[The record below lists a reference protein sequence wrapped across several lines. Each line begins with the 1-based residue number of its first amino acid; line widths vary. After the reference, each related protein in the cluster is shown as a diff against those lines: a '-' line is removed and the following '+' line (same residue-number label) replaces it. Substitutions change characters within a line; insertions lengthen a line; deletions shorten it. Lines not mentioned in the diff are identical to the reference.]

1 MPVGTPVRNPG
12 SLDVDVGLGRP
23 PLGALDYPRSV
34 AAPLDVAFN
43 KPRIRRR
50 SPVVSVERTS
60 PLAFSARRRWWHVSL
75 DWLLPGILFL
85 AAFVG
90 HVVLARAM
98 AGPTIQT
105 DEVGYLGEAN
115 LFGHGVG
122 LLYQTVPYHPGYGFL
137 LAPVAA
143 LTSAPG
149 VLYRAGLL
157 LNALASGA
165 LAVAAYLLARRVL
178 PGRVPWACAAVG
190 ALVSCYPAFVGFGN
204 VATEASVFIAV
215 CTFSA
220 VAVGWAAAGDLP
232 IRWAVAGF
240 LAGACFCLHPIGPAA
255 VAGVLA
261 ASLFRQPGVRR
272 LSSVASTVVGAQA
285 TVALTI
291 VLNRRIVHY
300 TTRHLLNPGPI
311 PPGFAA
317 HSQVVVSRS
326 QNLLNTYTHPTGNLT
341 AMLYEAAGQSWYLA
355 VATGG
360 LVVLGAGF
368 AIRSTWRVTW
378 ANHGRRAFARP
389 IRGARAEAGDAVG
402 VFVAV
407 LAAAGFVTSVHHWL
421 LGANGGPQADM
432 LIYGRFNEHLLAP
445 LLVLGLCELRGLGRV
460 RARVAVAW
468 AAGACA
474 LIASG
479 GLLIQHG
486 RTATALRRPTV
497 TFNVLG
503 IQPVLARLGFI
514 NVALISVLG
523 CASLVIA
530 IMLAAEWGL
539 LVVTPLAA
547 AAWLAIGLS
556 GAHAIIHDSEQR
568 AVSQRVVLHALD
580 LVEARVGLQR
590 CVGYDRTVE
599 TQWTIDTDQL
609 FMPRTMM
616 HPFDSAV
623 RERPCS
629 PVVISNRLDLF
640 KDYPGAR
647 LMAAENFEATRLWI
661 LPGIAQYQLAI
672 AGLLLPEQFPA
683 ALPDTAFRSNIT
695 PLVDVPKTVA
705 AGATISLPV
714 MLRNAGR
721 GSPWPTRFGLGGAKT
736 GWVAIVAGWTAQG
749 APAPQHRGEAIG
761 QSPRTDLPTPL
772 WPGELVRDVLVI
784 HALDDHGRPLAPGPY
799 VLHVELVQE
808 GFRFF
813 VDQADRPLDIAVT
826 VVG

>member
-1 MPVGTPVRNPG
+1 MVT
-12 SLDVDVGLGRP
+12 
-23 PLGALDYPRSV
+23 
-34 AAPLDVAFN
+34 
-43 KPRIRRR
+43 
-50 SPVVSVERTS
+50 VERTS
-60 PLAFSARRRWWHVSL
+60 PLALPTRRRWWHLSL
-75 DWLLPGILFL
+75 DWVLPELLFL

-90 HVVLARAM
+90 HLVLARAM

-149 VLYRAGLL
+149 VLYRYGLL
-157 LNALASGA
+157 LNALAFGG

-178 PGRVPWACAAVG
+178 PGRAPWACAAVG
-190 ALVSCYPAFVGFGN
+190 VLVSCYPAFIGYGN

-215 CTFSA
+215 CTFTA
-220 VAVGWAAAGDLP
+220 VAVGWAAAGGQP
-232 IRWAVAGF
+232 VRWAVAGF

-255 VAGVLA
+255 VAGVMGA
-261 ASLFRQPGVRR
+261 AALLGQSRVRR
-272 LSSVASTVVGAQA
+272 LASVASAVVGAQV
-285 TVALTI
+285 TVAVTI
-291 VLNRRIVHY
+291 VLNRRIVDY
-300 TTRHLLNPGPI
+300 TTHHLLNPGPI

-317 HSQVVVSRS
+317 RSQAVISRS

-341 AMLYEAAGQSWYLA
+341 ALLYEAAGQSWYLA

-368 AIRSTWRVTW
+368 AARSVWRVATSNRV
-378 ANHGRRAFARP
+378 APTSRVATSNRTTPRRAPAR
-389 IRGARAEAGDAVG
+389 EVVG

-445 LLVLGLCELRGLGRV
+445 LLVLGLCELRGLRRV
-460 RARVAVAW
+460 RAWVAAGW

-474 LIASG
+474 LIAG
-479 GLLIQHG
+479 TGLLIEHG
-486 RTATALRRPTV
+486 RTAAALHRPTV

-503 IQPVLARLGFI
+503 IEPVLARLGFI

-523 CASLVIA
+523 GASLVIA

-547 AAWLAIGLS
+547 AAWVAIGLS

-568 AVSQRVVLHALD
+568 VSQRVVLHALD
-580 LVEARVGLQR
+580 LVQSRVGPQR
-590 CVGYDRTVE
+590 CIGYDRTVE
-599 TQWTIDTDQL
+599 TQWTIDTDQIFL
-609 FMPRTMM
+609 PRTMM

-647 LMAAENFEATRLWI
+647 LVAAENYEDTRLWI
-661 LPGIAQYQLAI
+661 LPGPVQFQLGV
-672 AGLLLPEQFPA
+672 AGLLLPDHFPA
-683 ALPDTAFRSNIT
+683 ALPDSAFRSNIT
-695 PLVDVPKTVA
+695 PLVVVPKTVA
-705 AGATISLPV
+705 PGGTISLPV

-721 GSPWPTRFGLGGAKT
+721 GSSWPTRFGLDGAKT
-736 GWVAIVAGWTAQG
+736 GWVAIVAGWTKQG
-749 APAPQHRGEAIG
+749 EPAPLHRGDAIG

-772 WPGELVRDVLVI
+772 WPGEQVRDVLAI
-784 HALDDHGRPLAPGPY
+784 QANDDHGHPLAPGAY
-799 VLHVELVQE
+799 LLHVELVQE
-808 GFRFF
+808 GFAFF

-826 VVG
+826 VAG

>member
-1 MPVGTPVRNPG
+1 MLRPASIVRR
-12 SLDVDVGLGRP
+12 GR
-23 PLGALDYPRSV
+23 ATDYPPSV
-34 AAPLDVAFN
+34 AAPSDLAFN
-43 KPRIRRR
+43 EPRIRRR
-50 SPVVSVERTS
+50 RPVVTVERTS
-60 PLAFSARRRWWHVSL
+60 PLALPARRRWWHVSL
-75 DWLLPGILFL
+75 DWVLPGILFL

-143 LTSAPG
+143 LTSTPG
-149 VLYRAGLL
+149 VLYRYGLC
-157 LNALASGA
+157 LNALAFGG
-165 LAVAAYLLARRVL
+165 LAIAAYLLARRVL
-178 PGRVPWACAAVG
+178 PDRAPWACAAVG
-190 ALVSCYPAFVGFGN
+190 ALVSCYPAFVGYGN

-220 VAVGWAAAGDLP
+220 VTVGWAAGGLP
-232 IRWAVAGF
+232 VRWAVAGF
-240 LAGACFCLHPIGPAA
+240 LAGACFCLHPIGAAA
-255 VAGVLA
+255 VAGVVA
-261 ASLFRQPGVRR
+261 AAALYRQPGMRR
-272 LSSVASTVVGAQA
+272 LASVASAVVGAQA

-291 VLNRRIVHY
+291 VLNRRIVDY

-317 HSQVVVSRS
+317 RSQAVISRS
-326 QNLLNTYTHPTGNLT
+326 QNLLNTYTHPTGNLA

-368 AIRSTWRVTW
+368 AVRSVWRLAW
-378 ANHGRRAFARP
+378 ANRRRRGAHARP
-389 IRGARAEAGDAVG
+389 SRGARGGTGDAVG
-402 VFVAV
+402 VFIAV

-445 LLVLGLCELRGLGRV
+445 LLVLGLCELRGLRQV
-460 RARVAVAW
+460 RAWVAAGW

-474 LIASG
+474 LIAG
-479 GLLIQHG
+479 AALLIEHG
-486 RTATALRRPTV
+486 RTAAALHRPTV

-514 NVALISVLG
+514 NVALISMLG
-523 CASLVIA
+523 GASLVIA
-530 IMLAAEWGL
+530 IMLATEWGL
-539 LVVTPLAA
+539 LVVTPLVA

-556 GAHAIIHDSEQR
+556 GAHAIVHDSEQR
-568 AVSQRVVLHALD
+568 LSQRVVLHALD
-580 LVEARVGLQR
+580 LVQARIGPQR
-590 CVGYDRTVE
+590 CIGYDRTVE
-599 TQWTIDTDQL
+599 TQWTIDTDQVFL
-609 FMPRTMM
+609 PRTMM

-629 PVVISNRLDLF
+629 PVVISNRLDLV

-647 LMAAENFEATRLWI
+647 LVAAENYEATRLWI
-661 LPGIAQYQLAI
+661 LPGPVQYQLGS
-672 AGLLLPEQFPA
+672 AGLLLPDHFPA
-683 ALPDTAFRSNIT
+683 SLPDSAFRSNIT
-695 PLVDVPKTVA
+695 PLVVVPKTVA
-705 AGATISLPV
+705 PGGTIRLPV

-736 GWVAIVAGWTAQG
+736 GWVAIVVGWTKQG
-749 APAPQHRGEAIG
+749 VPAPQHRGEVIS

-772 WPGELVRDVLVI
+772 WPGEQVRAVLAIQAV
-784 HALDDHGRPLAPGPY
+784 DDHGHPLAPDGY

-808 GFRFF
+808 GFSFF
-813 VDQADRPLDIAVT
+813 VDQADRPLDIAIT